1 MKKTL
6 LLASLIVVCGWG
18 CTMFASWKS
27 IPPPGGCDSCHTQ
40 AISANWQLA
49 YAPVTLTDE
58 TGKYSWQTPDAVMP
72 DDSSPLEQQK
82 VTEERCFRCHKGPDK
97 AHAERQGR
105 YHH

>member
-1 MKKTL
+1 
-6 LLASLIVVCGWG
+6 
-18 CTMFASWKS
+18 
-27 IPPPGGCDSCHTQ
+27 
-40 AISANWQLA
+40 
-49 YAPVTLTDE
+49 
-58 TGKYSWQTPDAVMP
+58 MP